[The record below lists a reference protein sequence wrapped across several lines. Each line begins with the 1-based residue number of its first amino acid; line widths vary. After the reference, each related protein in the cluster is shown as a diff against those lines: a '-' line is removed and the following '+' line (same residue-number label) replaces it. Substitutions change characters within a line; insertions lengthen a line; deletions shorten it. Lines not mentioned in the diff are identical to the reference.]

1 MSDDT
6 RPDSWPLWGSS
17 TTTLVPE
24 GGEYDDA
31 HPTEV
36 LGQAPPPTD
45 PPPLAGPD
53 PDRGRPGRAAVAV
66 VGIAAISALSGAAG
80 ALVATRDDTTPRTS
94 STGVVTGS
102 PQTVSGGTSP
112 TEQLAK
118 VAAAVQPSVVSIL
131 VTGNGGSDEGS
142 GVIVRSDGT
151 VLTNNHVVEAAAAGG
166 TITVKRSDGSTA
178 SATIVGRDPSA
189 DLAVIKM
196 NGVSGLPVATLGS
209 SADLHVGDT
218 VLAIGSPLGLEGSVS
233 AGIVSALH
241 RTVTLRDSGSSSL
254 GDAVQTDAAINPG
267 NSGGP
272 LVDASGRIVGIN
284 TAIATAGTSGSI
296 GVGFAIPIDEAKR
309 VMDDLIAGKTP
320 THAVLGVNVSD
331 TPTGAGALIQAVV
344 AGSAAERAGLQA
356 GDVVTR
362 IGDTRIDSSS
372 ALAAAVRAHRP
383 GDKVEITFSRGGAS
397 QTVTTTLASATG

>member
-1 MSDDT
+1 VA
-6 RPDSWPLWGSS
+6 L
-17 TTTLVPE
+17 
-24 GGEYDDA
+24 
-31 HPTEV
+31 
-36 LGQAPPPTD
+36 
-45 PPPLAGPD
+45 
-53 PDRGRPGRAAVAV
+53 AAVAAV
-66 VGIAAISALSGAAG
+66 SAAAG
-80 ALVATRDDTTPRTS
+80 ATGAVVATRGDGTTGT
-94 STGVVTGS
+94 TGVVTGS
-102 PQTVSGGTSP
+102 PQTVSGGSSP

-131 VTGNGGSDEGS
+131 VTGQSGSDEGS

-196 NGVSGLPVATLGS
+196 SGVSGLPVATLGS
-209 SADLHVGDT
+209 SSDLHVGDT

-233 AGIVSALH
+233 SGIVSALH
-241 RTVTLRDSGSSSL
+241 RTVSLNDQSNPFAQTQSSSL
-254 GDAVQTDAAINPG
+254 GDAIQTDAAINPG
-267 NSGGP
+267 NSGGA

-284 TAIATAGTSGSI
+284 TAIATAGTNGSI

-331 TPTGAGALIQAVV
+331 AQTGNGALIQAVV
-344 AGSAAERAGLQA
+344 AGSAAAKAGLQA
-356 GDVVTR
+356 GDIVTR
-362 IGDTRIDSSS
+362 IGDTAIGSSS
-372 ALAAAVRAHRP
+372 ALAAAVRSHQP
-383 GDKVEITFSRGGAS
+383 GDKVEVRYLRAGKAGSV
-397 QTVTTTLASATG
+397 TVTLASATS